1 MEFSRRRTPR
11 ARPDCPVT
19 GMILPWHDG
28 LSAPA
33 AATSLAA
40 SPAETPA
47 MLTPRQAQFAF
58 VPSMVTVM
66 SATISFAMSAFHH
79 GFEPGLLQVWLNNW
93 GLAFAVALPVA
104 WITVP
109 LVRGGLAR
117 LTGVA
122 PAASTR
128 SLGELG

>member
-1 MEFSRRRTPR
+1 M
-11 ARPDCPVT
+11 
-19 GMILPWHDG
+19 L
-28 LSAPA
+28 
-33 AATSLAA
+33 
-40 SPAETPA
+40 
-47 MLTPRQAQFAF
+47 LTPRQAQFAF

-104 WITVP
+104 WVTVP

-117 LTGVA
+117 LTDVA
-122 PAASTR
+122 PAASAR

>member
-1 MEFSRRRTPR
+1 
-11 ARPDCPVT
+11 
-19 GMILPWHDG
+19 
-28 LSAPA
+28 
-33 AATSLAA
+33 
-40 SPAETPA
+40 
-47 MLTPRQAQFAF
+47 MLTPRQAQFAY

-93 GLAFAVALPVA
+93 GLAFAVALPAA

-109 LVRGGLAR
+109 LVRVVLAGLTR
-117 LTGVA
+117 VE
-122 PAASTR
+122 PAASAR